1 MSDKWAL
8 ISTDR
13 LVLLI
18 MALLPIGLLF
28 APFLLSVC
36 MIASAIVALF
46 ALDWSPKFRLRLRP
60 GLAQRWQAFIKA
72 PAFYVLAGYFF
83 LVFWGVGELEDT
95 VYWMS
100 RLRIKLPFLILPLAF
115 SLLPRPSDRA
125 LDGLLYFL
133 VALLVVTSIG
143 VLINYLLDFEA
154 INKLIKQGQ
163 TLPLPC
169 NHVRFSLLLAFGI
182 LVALYLYFQK
192 YYWRWPLEKYV
203 QLGAALFLFAFIHVL
218 SVRSGMVVIYAT
230 LFLLVIRY
238 IFKTGQWLLGAGV
251 LIAMAA
257 FPFLAYQTMPSLRA
271 KVDYVKYDLFMYRH
285 GHEDAKLSDSA
296 RWISLKIGWDIFR
309 AHPVSGTGVGNFKS
323 AVQAHYEQDYPAILP
338 TERKMPHNQFLS
350 ILGATGIFGFL
361 LFMGVFLLPIL
372 YQKNHQ
378 HWLLLGFYLIIF
390 LSFMVENTIEN
401 AMGVGFFIYYL
412 LHLLLRFTQRTKPE
426 PGAPSGAA

>member
-18 MALLPIGLLF
+18 MALLPVGLLF
-28 APFLLSVC
+28 APFLLSIC
-36 MIASAIVALF
+36 MIASAVVALF
-46 ALDWSPKFRLRLRP
+46 VLEGTPKLRVSLRP
-60 GLAQRWQAFIKA
+60 GLAQRWQAFIRA
-72 PAFYVLAGYFF
+72 PHFYILLGYFF
-83 LVFWGVGELEDT
+83 LTFWGIGGLEDT
-95 VYWMS
+95 SYWLS

-115 SLLPRPSDRA
+115 FFLPRPSDRA

-133 VALLVVTSIG
+133 VVLLVLTSIG

-169 NHVRFSLLLAFGI
+169 NHVRFSLLLAFGVLI
-182 LVALYLYFQK
+182 AMYLYFQK
-192 YYWRWPLEKYV
+192 YYWKWPWEKYL

-218 SVRSGMVVIYAT
+218 SVRSGIVVVYAT

-238 IFKTGQWLLGAGV
+238 IFKTGRWLLGAGV
-251 LIAMAA
+251 LLAMAA

-296 RWISLKIGWDIFR
+296 RWISLKIGWDIFK
-309 AHPVSGTGVGNFKS
+309 AHPVVGKGVGNFKS
-323 AVQAHYEQDYPAILP
+323 AVQSHYEQEYPDISAL
-338 TERKMPHNQFLS
+338 ERKMPHNQFLS
-350 ILGATGIFGFL
+350 VLGATGVLGFL
-361 LFMGVFLLPIL
+361 FFLGIFLLPIF
-372 YQKNHQ
+372 YQRNHQ
-378 HWLLLGFYLIIF
+378 HWLLLGFYLIVF

-412 LHLLLRFTQRTKPE
+412 LHLLLRFDKN
-426 PGAPSGAA
+426 

>member
-18 MALLPIGLLF
+18 MALLPVGLLF

-36 MIASAIVALF
+36 MIASAVVALF
-46 ALDWSPKFRLRLRP
+46 VLKRTPKLVVALRP

-72 PAFYVLAGYFF
+72 PHFYILLAYFF
-83 LVFWGVGELEDT
+83 LTFWGIGGLEDT
-95 VYWMS
+95 SYWLS

-115 SLLPRPSDRA
+115 FFLPRPSNRA

-133 VALLVVTSIG
+133 VGLLVLTSLG

-169 NHVRFSLLLAFGI
+169 NHVRFSLLLAFGVLI
-182 LVALYLYFQK
+182 AMYLYFQK
-192 YYWRWPLEKYV
+192 YYWKWPWEKYL

-218 SVRSGMVVIYAT
+218 SVRSGIVVVYAT

-238 IFKTGQWLLGAGV
+238 IFKTGRWLLGAGV
-251 LIAMAA
+251 LLAMAA

-271 KVDYVKYDLFMYRH
+271 KVDYVKYDLFMYQH

-296 RWISLKIGWDIFR
+296 RWISLKIGWDIFK
-309 AHPVSGTGVGNFKS
+309 AHPVVGTGVGNFKS
-323 AVQAHYEQDYPAILP
+323 AVQNHYEQNYPAISPL
-338 TERKMPHNQFLS
+338 ERKMPHNQFLS
-350 ILGATGIFGFL
+350 VLGATGVLGFL
-361 LFMGVFLLPIL
+361 LFLGVFLLPIF
-372 YQKNHQ
+372 YQENHQ

-412 LHLLLRFTQRTKPE
+412 LHLLLRFTKPE
-426 PGAPSGAA
+426 LRVSSDKV